1 MDNAIDFKKLRAER
15 LNSILSCFSDSPS
28 ILYTHNTPDSA
39 ELPRIYPSNV
49 SNWRKGG
56 YLDKKTNR
64 VKEYITE
71 STAQKI
77 IMVLNKRMEILENNT
92 KFRIE
97 YLLGYDNYMTE
108 EELEDSRREAEQIK
122 KDLRFELLD
131 SVSFLLNSKNYRIHL
146 EENNTYRITKEN
158 KELILSENEF
168 LKFANH
174 IANYTAFS
182 MSESFSEY
190 HK

>member
-28 ILYTHNTPDSA
+28 ILYTHNTSDSA

-97 YLLGYDNYMTE
+97 YILGYDNYMTE
-108 EELEDSRREAEQIK
+108 KDFEDSQRIIEKTKES
-122 KDLRFELLD
+122 LRSELLD
-131 SVSFLLNSKNYRIHL
+131 SVSFLLNNQTCRVNFNDNVYKIR
-146 EENNTYRITKEN
+146 KDD
-158 KELILSENEF
+158 KELVLSERDF

-174 IANYTAFS
+174 IAEYTAF
-182 MSESFSEY
+182 MIDKAFS
-190 HK
+190 